1 MSRLVSS
8 VSLVFLALLLVLPL
22 LMIDGLILSV
32 GDVSYDSFVG
42 CLVFLLCFYLASLF
56 VSIIFDGAM
65 RALGGLFKRPVSNVL
80 FAVVN
85 FWVSLSVLLWMDL
98 YVESIT
104 ISLATKVVLV
114 SVHTILFYLIHQSS
128 DSTVSSSEDN
138 VQHDP
143 IVQDAIRLLEDTEP
157 VSCVEQLC
165 LKYPELPKK
174 DIIRIVY
181 RLHGN

>member
-1 MSRLVSS
+1 MSRLISS
-8 VSLVFLALLLVLPL
+8 ISLVLLSLLLMLPL
-22 LMIDGLILSV
+22 LMIDGLILYV

-42 CLVFLLCFYLASLF
+42 CLVFLLCFYLASLV
-56 VSIIFDGAM
+56 VSVVFDGMM
-65 RALGGLFKRPVSNVL
+65 RALGGLFKRRLSHIL

-85 FWVSLSVLLWMDL
+85 GSVSLSVLLWMDL
-98 YVESIT
+98 YVASIT

-114 SVHTILFYLIHQSS
+114 FVHTLLFYLIHQSS
-128 DSTVSSSEDN
+128 DSTTSSSKDDAK
-138 VQHDP
+138 QKP
-143 IVQDAIRLLEDTEP
+143 IVQDAIRLLEEEDP

-165 LKYPELPKK
+165 LKYPDLPKK

>member
-42 CLVFLLCFYLASLF
+42 CLVFLLCFYLASLL
-56 VSIIFDGAM
+56 VSVIFDGTM
-65 RALGGLFKRPVSNVL
+65 RAFGGLFKRPISNVL

-98 YVESIT
+98 YIESIT
-104 ISLATKVVLV
+104 ISLATKIVLV
-114 SVHTILFYLIHQSS
+114 SVHTVLFYLINQSG
-128 DSTVSSSEDN
+128 DLTAKSSE
-138 VQHDP
+138 VTESHDP
-143 IVQDAIRLLEDTEP
+143 VVKEALRLLENEDP
-157 VSCVEQLC
+157 VKCVETLC
-165 LKYPELPKK
+165 LRFPDRLKK
-174 DIIRIVY
+174 DIIRIVH
-181 RLHGN
+181 RLHSN

>member
-8 VSLVFLALLLVLPL
+8 VSLVLLSLLLVLPL
-22 LMIDGLILSV
+22 LMIDGLIFYV

-42 CLVFLLCFYLASLF
+42 CLVFLLCFYFASLV
-56 VSIIFDGAM
+56 VSVVFDGM
-65 RALGGLFKRPVSNVL
+65 INALGGLFKRRFSNIL

-85 FWVSLSVLLWMDL
+85 GSVSLSVLLWMDL

-114 SVHTILFYLIHQSS
+114 SVHTVLFYLIHQSN
-128 DSTVSSSEDN
+128 DSTVKASEVTEPHDPVVKEAISLSEDT
-138 VQHDP
+138 D
-143 IVQDAIRLLEDTEP
+143 P

>member
-8 VSLVFLALLLVLPL
+8 ISLVLLSLLLMLPL
-22 LMIDGLILSV
+22 LMIDGLIFYV

-42 CLVFLLCFYLASLF
+42 CLVFLLCFYLASLV
-56 VSIIFDGAM
+56 VSVVFDGMM
-65 RALGGLFKRPVSNVL
+65 RALGGLFKRRLSNIL

-85 FWVSLSVLLWMDL
+85 GSVSLSVLLWMDL

-114 SVHTILFYLIHQSS
+114 SVHTLVFYLIHQPS
-128 DSTVSSSEDN
+128 DSTTSSSEDN
-138 VQHDP
+138 GQHEP
-143 IVQDAIRLLEDTEP
+143 IVQDAIRLLEDTDP
-157 VSCVEQLC
+157 VSCVETLC
-165 LKYPELPKK
+165 LKYPDLPKK

>member
-8 VSLVFLALLLVLPL
+8 ISLVLLSLLLVLPL
-22 LMIDGLILSV
+22 LMIDGLIFYV

-42 CLVFLLCFYLASLF
+42 SLVFLVCFYLASLL
-56 VSIIFDGAM
+56 VSVVFDGMM
-65 RALGGLFKRPVSNVL
+65 RALGGLFKRRFSNIL

-85 FWVSLSVLLWMDL
+85 GSVSLSVLLWMDL

-104 ISLATKVVLV
+104 IPLATKVVLV
-114 SVHTILFYLIHQSS
+114 SVHTLLLYLIHQSS
-128 DSTVSSSEDN
+128 DSTASSSE
-138 VQHDP
+138 VSAQHDT
-143 IVQDAIRLLEDTEP
+143 IVQEATRLLEDIDP
-157 VSCVEQLC
+157 VTCVETLY

>member
-42 CLVFLLCFYLASLF
+42 CLVFLLCFYLASLL
-56 VSIIFDGAM
+56 VSVIFDGTM
-65 RALGGLFKRPVSNVL
+65 RAFGGLFKRPISNVL

-98 YVESIT
+98 YIESIT
-104 ISLATKVVLV
+104 ISLATKIVLV
-114 SVHTILFYLIHQSS
+114 SVHTVLFYLIHRSG
-128 DSTVSSSEDN
+128 DSTSSSSEDN
-138 VQHDP
+138 AQHDP
-143 IVQDAIRLLEDTEP
+143 IVQEAMCLLEDEDP
-157 VSCVEQLC
+157 VKCVETLC
-165 LKYPELPKK
+165 LRFPDRPKK
-174 DIIRIVY
+174 DIIRIVH
-181 RLHGN
+181 RLHSN

>member
-8 VSLVFLALLLVLPL
+8 ISLVLLSLLLVLPL
-22 LMIDGLILSV
+22 LMIDGLIFYV

-42 CLVFLLCFYLASLF
+42 CLVFLVCFYLASLV
-56 VSIIFDGAM
+56 VSVVFDGMM
-65 RALGGLFKRPVSNVL
+65 RALGGLFKRRFSNIL

-85 FWVSLSVLLWMDL
+85 GSVSLSVLLWMDL

-114 SVHTILFYLIHQSS
+114 SVHTLLFYLIHQSS
-128 DSTVSSSEDN
+128 DATVKASE
-138 VQHDP
+138 VTEPHDP
-143 IVQDAIRLLEDTEP
+143 VVKDAIRLLENEDPLT
-157 VSCVEQLC
+157 CVETLC
-165 LKYPELPKK
+165 LKYPELSKK

>member
-1 MSRLVSS
+1 MPRLVSS

-56 VSIIFDGAM
+56 VSVIFDGAM

-98 YVESIT
+98 YVKSIT
-104 ISLATKVVLV
+104 ISLATKIVLV
-114 SVHTILFYLIHQSS
+114 TVHTVLFYLIHQSG
-128 DSTVSSSEDN
+128 DLTAKSSE
-138 VQHDP
+138 VTESHDP
-143 IVQDAIRLLEDTEP
+143 VVKEALRLLENEDP
-157 VSCVEQLC
+157 VKCVETLC
-165 LKYPELPKK
+165 LRFPDRPKK
-174 DIIRIVY
+174 DIIRIVH
-181 RLHGN
+181 RLHSK

>member
-8 VSLVFLALLLVLPL
+8 VSLVLLSLLLVLPL
-22 LMIDGLILSV
+22 LMIDGLIFYV

-42 CLVFLLCFYLASLF
+42 CLVFLVCFYLASLV
-56 VSIIFDGAM
+56 VSVVFDGMM
-65 RALGGLFKRPVSNVL
+65 RALGGLFKRRFSNIL

-85 FWVSLSVLLWMDL
+85 GSVSLSVLLWMDL
-98 YVESIT
+98 YVASIT

-114 SVHTILFYLIHQSS
+114 SVHTVLFYLIHQSS
-128 DSTVSSSEDN
+128 DSTVKVSE
-138 VQHDP
+138 VTEPHDP
-143 IVQDAIRLLEDTEP
+143 VVKEAIRLLEDIDP
-157 VSCVEQLC
+157 VTCVETLC
-165 LKYPELPKK
+165 LKYPDLPKK